1 MPRVP
6 TVLRTRGTS
15 GTPGTLGT
23 LGTYL
28 KSVLLVLFVLATLSA
43 APSKKVFTGV
53 ITDDMCANKAGHA
66 AMRMGPT
73 DAECTHACVDAHGSF
88 YVLYDG
94 KNAYT
99 LSDQKKP
106 QDFAGGRVRVVGTLD
121 QASRTIVVDSIS
133 RS

>member
-1 MPRVP
+1 
-6 TVLRTRGTS
+6 
-15 GTPGTLGT
+15 
-23 LGTYL
+23 L
-28 KSVLLVLFVLATLSA
+28 KSVLLILFVLATLSA

-94 KNAYT
+94 KNVYT

-106 QDFAGGRVRVVGTLD
+106 QAFAGQKVRVVGTLD
-121 QASRTIVVDSIS
+121 PSKRTIAVESIS
-133 RS
+133 AAR